1 MKPWQESWAP
11 AVGFWKHSVLF
22 FKKEINLFLVV
33 LDLCCCTG
41 FSLVVVSEACSLFSV
56 LRLLIAVLRAQ
67 ASHCCGFYCW
77 GAWASTVQVS
87 RLQSKGSTVV
97 VHGLSC
103 SEVSGIFLDQGSN
116 LCLLHWQADSLL
128 LSHKGSLKTF
138 TNLKV
143 IPTW

>member
-1 MKPWQESWAP
+1 M
-11 AVGFWKHSVLF
+11 
-22 FKKEINLFLVV
+22 VV

-41 FSLVVVSEACSLFSV
+41 FSLVVVSEAYSLFSV
-56 LRLLIAVLRAQ
+56 LRLRIAALGAQ

-116 LCLLHWQADSLL
+116 LCLLHWQADSLP
-128 LSHKGSLKTF
+128 LSHKGRPDSLSSNNPLPHCLLIDITHLISGF
-138 TNLKV
+138 TETQVPDISLQEEFSER
-143 IPTW
+143 